1 MVQRRAAR
9 FVYNDYS
16 RYSHVSPMIK
26 ALGWDSLEY
35 RRLINQV
42 FMFYKIYK
50 GLVGISLPPE
60 ISRNTRAS
68 RSPNCAPFHQLATL
82 NDTYKYAFYPRAMAW
97 RTLLVYT
104 AKNHTLF
111 GSFEII
117 TNQIKEIFGKELKL
131 KNFFPLNSFGPG
143 YKIH

>member
-1 MVQRRAAR
+1 MTCGTE
-9 FVYNDYS
+9 
-16 RYSHVSPMIK
+16 VSI
-26 ALGWDSLEY
+26 DSSVSWPLE
-35 RRLINQV
+35 Q
-42 FMFYKIYK
+42 KK
-50 GLVGISLPPE
+50 E
-60 ISRNTRAS
+60 
-68 RSPNCAPFHQLATL
+68 
-82 NDTYKYAFYPRAMAW
+82 AW
-97 RTLLVYT
+97 RTQLVYT

>member
-1 MVQRRAAR
+1 MHKKLTHICKNVNHN
-9 FVYNDYS
+9 V
-16 RYSHVSPMIK
+16 
-26 ALGWDSLEY
+26 ALI
-35 RRLINQV
+35 R
-42 FMFYKIYK
+42 
-50 GLVGISLPPE
+50 
-60 ISRNTRAS
+60 
-68 RSPNCAPFHQLATL
+68 
-82 NDTYKYAFYPRAMAW
+82 AW

>member
-1 MVQRRAAR
+1 
-9 FVYNDYS
+9 
-16 RYSHVSPMIK
+16 MI
-26 ALGWDSLEY
+26 
-35 RRLINQV
+35 
-42 FMFYKIYK
+42 
-50 GLVGISLPPE
+50 
-60 ISRNTRAS
+60 T
-68 RSPNCAPFHQLATL
+68 
-82 NDTYKYAFYPRAMAW
+82 AW

-131 KNFFPLNSFGPG
+131 KTFFPLNSFGPG

>member
-1 MVQRRAAR
+1 MCAILREKTPFLAFPEA
-9 FVYNDYS
+9 
-16 RYSHVSPMIK
+16 K
-26 ALGWDSLEY
+26 
-35 RRLINQV
+35 
-42 FMFYKIYK
+42 K
-50 GLVGISLPPE
+50 GVV
-60 ISRNTRAS
+60 
-68 RSPNCAPFHQLATL
+68 
-82 NDTYKYAFYPRAMAW
+82 KAW

-131 KNFFPLNSFGPG
+131 NNFCPLNSFGPG

>member
-1 MVQRRAAR
+1 MYV
-9 FVYNDYS
+9 
-16 RYSHVSPMIK
+16 
-26 ALGWDSLEY
+26 
-35 RRLINQV
+35 
-42 FMFYKIYK
+42 
-50 GLVGISLPPE
+50 
-60 ISRNTRAS
+60 
-68 RSPNCAPFHQLATL
+68 
-82 NDTYKYAFYPRAMAW
+82 AW

>member
-1 MVQRRAAR
+1 MQKEEFYHFR
-9 FVYNDYS
+9 FV
-16 RYSHVSPMIK
+16 K
-26 ALGWDSLEY
+26 
-35 RRLINQV
+35 
-42 FMFYKIYK
+42 
-50 GLVGISLPPE
+50 
-60 ISRNTRAS
+60 
-68 RSPNCAPFHQLATL
+68 
-82 NDTYKYAFYPRAMAW
+82 AW

-117 TNQIKEIFGKELKL
+117 TNQIKVIFGKELKL

>member
-1 MVQRRAAR
+1 M
-9 FVYNDYS
+9 
-16 RYSHVSPMIK
+16 K
-26 ALGWDSLEY
+26 SLSVTKQTK
-35 RRLINQV
+35 L
-42 FMFYKIYK
+42 
-50 GLVGISLPPE
+50 S
-60 ISRNTRAS
+60 SNT
-68 RSPNCAPFHQLATL
+68 LL
-82 NDTYKYAFYPRAMAW
+82 AW